1 MSPDPN
7 RDLQALRVA
16 CKNAGLAVFR
26 YDDGPVH
33 SYPYDAPW
41 LDNPEFSELYEL
53 IRPNTLVD
61 RVRCY
66 SLYQICAQ
74 VKDLPGDVLEVGV
87 WRGGTAGILTTRLPS
102 KTIYLAD
109 TFEGVVKS
117 SEWEHYRD
125 GAHSDTSIL
134 VVEQLLCGL
143 GVSNHVILRGSFPED
158 TGNHLGDRPLALVH
172 IDVDVYLSAKA
183 AFHHVWEQLVP
194 GGIVIFDD
202 YGFFSACGGV
212 RRLIE
217 EISSDRD
224 KFFIHNVNAHAYV
237 IKRS

>member
-1 MSPDPN
+1 MNPDPTQ
-7 RDLQALRVA
+7 DLPALRDA
-16 CKNAGLAVFR
+16 CKRAGLAVFR

-41 LDNPEFSELYEL
+41 IDDPEFSELYGK

-61 RVRCY
+61 RVRCH

-74 VKDLPGDVLEVGV
+74 VKDLPGDVLEIGV
-87 WRGGTAGILTTRLPS
+87 WRGGTAGILTTRLPG

-125 GAHSDTSIL
+125 AAHSDTSIP
-134 VVEQLLCGL
+134 VVEELLSSL
-143 GVSNHVILRGSFPED
+143 GASNHVILRGSFPED
-158 TGNHLGDRPLALVH
+158 TGHLLGDRPLALVH
-172 IDVDVYLSAKA
+172 IDVDVYLSAKD

-202 YGFFSACGGV
+202 YGFFGACGGI

-217 EISSDRD
+217 EISGDRD
-224 KFFIHNVNAHAYV
+224 KFFIHNLNAHAYV
-237 IKRS
+237 IKRN

>member
-1 MSPDPN
+1 MHPVPTQ
-7 RDLQALRVA
+7 DLPALRAA
-16 CKNAGLAVFR
+16 CKNAGLAVFH
-26 YDDGPVH
+26 YDDSPVH

-41 LDNPEFSELYEL
+41 IDNPEFSQLYDV

-61 RVRCY
+61 RVRCH

-87 WRGGTAGILTTRLPS
+87 WRGGTAGILTTQLPS

-109 TFEGVVKS
+109 TFAGVVKS

-134 VVEQLLCGL
+134 VVEQLLYGL

-158 TGNHLGDRPLALVH
+158 TGHLLGARPLALVH
-172 IDVDVYLSAKA
+172 IDVDVYLSARH
-183 AFHHVWEQLVP
+183 AFHHVWEQLVA

-224 KFFIHNVNAHAYV
+224 KFFIHNLNGHAYV